1 MLVLECLLS
10 AIFFFRTKVVYY
22 IFYFSAQTLFALR
35 SKPVKADV
43 LRQFRHLDRKPPP
56 SSRELTKASGA
67 PDRPAAAKKITRSTR
82 RGLSSYICVRPAATA
97 SRPLRGSES
106 AATRRMLP
114 VLDFLQNSSFSF
126 IYEPRRLYNLH
137 QIPRTNRSHRD
148 VNESAYFSC
157 RKFAQN
163 FAKTSSTRDLG

>member
-1 MLVLECLLS
+1 MFTI
-10 AIFFFRTKVVYY
+10 IFLFFRADSFCASLQADKSGRSPTVQTPGSQDTAV
-22 IFYFSAQTLFALR
+22 FSRAHAGERR
-35 SKPVKADV
+35 SRSTCCK
-43 LRQFRHLDRKPPP
+43 
-56 SSRELTKASGA
+56 
-67 PDRPAAAKKITRSTR
+67 KKITRSTR